1 MFSTYLH
8 VLSMPTLSTAVLQ
21 VVRQR
26 WLEADGILASIV
38 IDKFAVVY
46 TQYRSG
52 VHGPTHTPHQH
63 ISHYTLSVTRSTLLE
78 STEDLVGI
86 RAFRDKLVELSL
98 PVWRLRKPL
107 EGFREYA
114 TRLETKTVQFAS
126 SKSVPQGGML
136 DLGQVNVGTPL

>member
-38 IDKFAVVY
+38 IHKFAVVY

-52 VHGPTHTPHQH
+52 VHGPTHTPH
-63 ISHYTLSVTRSTLLE
+63 
-78 STEDLVGI
+78 
-86 RAFRDKLVELSL
+86 
-98 PVWRLRKPL
+98 
-107 EGFREYA
+107 
-114 TRLETKTVQFAS
+114 
-126 SKSVPQGGML
+126 
-136 DLGQVNVGTPL
+136 